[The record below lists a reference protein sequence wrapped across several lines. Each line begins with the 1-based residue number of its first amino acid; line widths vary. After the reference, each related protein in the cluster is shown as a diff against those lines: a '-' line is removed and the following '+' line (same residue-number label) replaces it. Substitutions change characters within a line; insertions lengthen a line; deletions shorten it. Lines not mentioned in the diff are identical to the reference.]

1 MRRVLVVNKHESFE
15 QKVNLKIIYNQD
27 CKRQFIVSL
36 WRLLTTIVSDKF
48 LISL

>member
-1 MRRVLVVNKHESFE
+1 MRRILVVNKHETFE

-27 CKRQFIVSL
+27 CKRQIYCFP
-36 WRLLTTIVSDKF
+36 LTAPDHNCFWQI